1 MVAPKVAT
9 PDQIIVKCNNLR
21 RKWTTRHK
29 KFVDWYKMLLL
40 TDELKQEGM
49 ESVTAND
56 PRTGFNLA
64 LHFLTSSIIAHR
76 ISAER
81 LDAAQ
86 IAGTSYLE
94 NYFTEHWTEIEAIYR
109 GSGRQ
114 SWLRDLTSLMLA
126 LGWFSVFAMADEN
139 GLVAEVWH
147 PDSVYPDYGEG
158 MMVECAHIYPL
169 SAAAANKKLKT
180 MGWGV
185 TSPFTAPT
193 ILYDHWVF
201 DADGDVANAI
211 IMGRQ
216 FVKTPVKEKKL
227 DRIPIWTSP
236 VGGLPDRGNL
246 AEAGVW
252 QEHYGEGILATNE
265 DITLNY
271 NKMITYLQQLMR
283 DTANPRWFEQSRGDT
298 PILRDEDIF
307 KRGAIFRGTPEEN
320 ISILPT
326 APIPV
331 ELRTMLFDY
340 QNMIQRG
347 LFPWAVYGNIQQSIS
362 SIAMANIAS
371 ASMQVLTPYYL
382 AIKGLLSDID
392 NFWLG
397 QMKKYGYKPNGF
409 IMPEDIPDDVKFQ
422 VDFSIDIP
430 GFLIQRATTARM
442 LDPNFRLSTATTME
456 KLFPEIKDSLREMA
470 KARRDDALGHPKA
483 LTIDN
488 ITAFLEEARRL
499 REAGDAKG
507 AQLYEKAAKSMEAE
521 LAAPSV
527 PTGAA
532 ATERPVRVGR
542 ETMPEEVMEPGKG
555 MLEL

>member
-1 MVAPKVAT
+1 MAMT
-9 PDQIIVKCNNLR
+9 PDRMITDCNNLR
-21 RKWTTRHK
+21 RKWGIRHK
-29 KFVDWYKMLLL
+29 KFIDWYKILLL

-76 ISAER
+76 ISSER
-81 LDAAQ
+81 LDAIQ
-86 IAGTSYLE
+86 VAGTSYLE
-94 NYFTEHWTEIEAIYR
+94 DYFTEYWAGIEAIYR

-147 PDSVYPDYGEG
+147 PDSVYPDYGGG
-158 MMVECAHIYPL
+158 MLVECAHIYPL
-169 SAAAANKKLKT
+169 SASAANKKVKT
-180 MGWGV
+180 MGWSM
-185 TSPFTAPT
+185 TSPFTGPT
-193 ILYDHWVF
+193 TLYDHWTF

-211 IMGRQ
+211 VLGRQ
-216 FVKTPVKEKKL
+216 FVKPPVKETKL
-227 DRIPIWTSP
+227 DRIPIFTSP

-246 AEAGVW
+246 SEAGAW
-252 QEHYGEGILATNE
+252 QEHYGEGFVATNE
-265 DITLNY
+265 DISLNY
-271 NKMITYLQQLMR
+271 NKMISYLQQLMR

-298 PILRDEDIF
+298 PILREADMF

-320 ISILPT
+320 ITPLPT

-347 LFPWAVYGNIQQSIS
+347 SFPWAVYGNIQQSIS

-397 QMKKYGYKPNGF
+397 QMRKYGYKPNGF
-409 IMPEDIPDDVKFQ
+409 KMPEDLPEDVRFQ

-442 LDPNFRLSTATTME
+442 LDPSFRLSTATTME
-456 KLFPEIKDSLREMA
+456 KLFPEIKDSLREIA
-470 KARRDDALGHPKA
+470 KARRDDALSHPKA

-488 ITAFLEEARRL
+488 ITAFLEEARIL
-499 REAGDAKG
+499 REANDIKTAE
-507 AQLYEKAAKSMEAE
+507 LYEMAAKSMEAE

-527 PTGAA
+527 PAGKT
-532 ATERPVRVGR
+532 ATEKPVRLGR
-542 ETMPEEVMEPGKG
+542 GTMPGEAMEPGEG
-555 MLEL
+555 MLKL